1 LLSHALV
8 LHIRRQGGN
17 LLPEI
22 LQRPAPDGAIIL
34 GTSPGNLALPENDF
48 SDAIRGP
55 HY

>member
-1 LLSHALV
+1 LLPHALV
-8 LHIRRQGGN
+8 LHIRRQRGN

-34 GTSPGNLALPENDF
+34 RASSGNLALSENDF
-48 SDAIRGP
+48 SDAIRGA